1 MAIRKKAT
9 ARLTALC
16 AGLMLAAAPAH
27 AGPCSMEIEA
37 LTQAL
42 AGTGAGANLPAT
54 GAMPKAPSTA
64 GTLPADPLE
73 TTVESPNF
81 AGAEAMPKA
90 PSTAGALPANPL
102 EGPNVPDAR
111 VAPRSTA
118 AAPREVA
125 ASLER
130 AQELDQ
136 AGDEAACMAE
146 IAKVKELIGIR

>member
-1 MAIRKKAT
+1 MKAT

-16 AGLMLAAAPAH
+16 VGLMLAAAPAH

-42 AGTGAGANLPAT
+42 AGTGADANLPAT

-64 GTLPADPLE
+64 GTLPANPLE
-73 TTVESPNF
+73 TTVESPNL
-81 AGAEAMPKA
+81 AGADAMPKA

-102 EGPNVPDAR
+102 ASTAEGPNVPDAR
-111 VAPRSTA
+111 VAPQSTA
-118 AAPREVA
+118 AATPEVA

-130 AQELDQ
+130 AHQLDQ